1 MMEDGEGSDDDGGRG
16 GRANKG
22 GCNEDGGAMMMMEE
36 GTRWRRAG
44 DVGAAGEGRVLH
56 EFNLVPS
63 ALCDTVQ
70 SARHRHKGS
79 TR

>member
-22 GCNEDGGAMMMMEE
+22 GCNEDGGAMMMEE